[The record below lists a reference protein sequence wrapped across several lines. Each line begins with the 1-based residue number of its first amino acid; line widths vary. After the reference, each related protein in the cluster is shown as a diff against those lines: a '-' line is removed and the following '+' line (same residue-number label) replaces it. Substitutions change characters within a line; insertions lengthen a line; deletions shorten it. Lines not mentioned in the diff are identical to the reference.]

1 MEKTIAP
8 TVEIK
13 NPNTILKVNLCPAKI
28 NLDKMH
34 VNKSFVFAKSCVK
47 SEQFF
52 SLLMK
57 KLVFKTMHKEQLI
70 KIKIKILYKE
80 PTSSFSTK
88 YFSSA
93 KYKINFLYSPVVKI
107 NINKAGTE
115 I

>member
-1 MEKTIAP
+1 
-8 TVEIK
+8 
-13 NPNTILKVNLCPAKI
+13 
-28 NLDKMH
+28 
-34 VNKSFVFAKSCVK
+34 
-47 SEQFF
+47 
-52 SLLMK
+52 
-57 KLVFKTMHKEQLI
+57 MHKEQLI

>member
-8 TVEIK
+8 TVEIN
-13 NPNTILKVNLCPAKI
+13 NPKTILKVNLFPAKI
-28 NLDKMH
+28 NLDKIH
-34 VNKSFVFAKSCVK
+34 VNKSFVFARSCVK
-47 SEQFF
+47 SELFF

-70 KIKIKILYKE
+70 NIKIKNLYKE
-80 PTSSFSTK
+80 PASSFSSK
-88 YFSSA
+88 YFSSV